1 MTARSTKNGPLLG
14 TYIFRQCL
22 AVFCL
27 LSSLGGKQSSLS
39 LVSAQSCIDNFYEIY
54 EKEALVTDTTFNRLY
69 IICPRRIYEIATLD
83 FNGNIREPQSS
94 GVFPPLPLRSNITIR
109 CGDQGSRED
118 LCWLTGGDLH
128 MDGTNVLGLA
138 EETIENVSI
147 EGFVFIGARKHSLW
161 AAKPGSIFFRDCE
174 WKDFVNSQVPIML
187 DYYDVLNPSKK
198 LVTTFS
204 DCEFRVSWPPCCVQS
219 LLLPMWW
226 YCTLRHLC
234 ELGRL
239 FYFCRTIV
247 ISEWARKLLSSIRT
261 ASKTQWLSNNP
272 SLKIMTWFSTTHE

>member
-174 WKDFVNSQVPIML
+174 WKVCGWFCL
-187 DYYDVLNPSKK
+187 FL
-198 LVTTFS
+198 
-204 DCEFRVSWPPCCVQS
+204 S
-219 LLLPMWW
+219 LLCSLNITNNRVFPLQILM
-226 YCTLRHLC
+226 L
-234 ELGRL
+234 
-239 FYFCRTIV
+239 
-247 ISEWARKLLSSIRT
+247 SIRCWHT
-261 ASKTQWLSNNP
+261 NVRVRSCS
-272 SLKIMTWFSTTHE
+272 